1 MTSGRD
7 RILQGSGSGP
17 ICMGHLQASDQTKG
31 GFWRIGSEART
42 VISSCY
48 RSGWEPGRNAAGG
61 ACHKS
66 EMSDMSERAYL
77 TMI

>member
-17 ICMGHLQASDQTKG
+17 ICMGHLRASDQTKG

-42 VISSCY
+42 VTSSCY
-48 RSGWEPGRNAAGG
+48 RSGWEPGAQRGRG
-61 ACHKS
+61 S
-66 EMSDMSERAYL
+66 VS
-77 TMI
+77 